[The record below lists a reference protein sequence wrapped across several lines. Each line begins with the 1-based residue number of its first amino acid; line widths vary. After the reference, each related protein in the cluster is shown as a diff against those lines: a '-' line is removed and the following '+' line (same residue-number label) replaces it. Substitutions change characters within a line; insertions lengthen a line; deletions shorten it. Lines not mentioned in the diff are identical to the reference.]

1 MSVCF
6 YATRLRMVVIW
17 YAIGLYIVGIAVV
30 LYIRPAIMFQP
41 GGIWKEFG
49 ISKRDDYSV
58 FPFWLF
64 TIVWA
69 VFSYALATL
78 ISILLASVV
87 LRSSDHTPQVIQ
99 ESAQTFIKPIS
110 ASTPELST
118 SSFPATNLFT
128 SPSGPTRVPGYY
140 VLESAVNQPRYVY
153 WGPEPPR
160 FN

>member
-1 MSVCF
+1 
-6 YATRLRMVVIW
+6 MVVIW

-49 ISKRDDYSV
+49 ISKREDYSV

-87 LRSSDHTPQVIQ
+87 LGSSTPLTQAVQ
-99 ESAQTFIKPIS
+99 DGTSPFLKPIS
-110 ASTPELST
+110 SSMPELPT
-118 SSFPATNLFT
+118 SSFPPTNVYT
-128 SPSGPTRVPGYY
+128 SPSGPARIPGYY

-153 WGPEPPR
+153 WGAEPPR